1 MKKMNDSKVIEQ
13 IINELKALLVISTS
27 PWLNLNEACA
37 YCKCSKSTI
46 NRMYN
51 ADLISRYRVIP
62 FTNKTK
68 GNWLYSKTELDEVI
82 KNNRIS
88 VSLELERHIRH
99 YGRK

>member
-1 MKKMNDSKVIEQ
+1 MIKMSDSKVIEQ
-13 IINELKALLVISTS
+13 IIIELKALLVSSTS
-27 PWLNLNEACA
+27 PWLTLNEACA

-51 ADLISRYRVIP
+51 NDLISRYRVLP
-62 FTNKTK
+62 FTNTTK

-88 VSLELERHIRH
+88 MSLVLERNVRR
-99 YGRK
+99 YGPK

>member
-1 MKKMNDSKVIEQ
+1 MSDSKVIEQ
-13 IINELKALLVISTS
+13 IIIELKALLVSSTS
-27 PWLNLNEACA
+27 PWLTLNEACA

-51 ADLISRYRVIP
+51 RDLISRYRVLP

-88 VSLELERHIRH
+88 MSLELERQLNRW
-99 YGRK
+99 RRF